1 MKKSVLT
8 KVFLGALAVFA
19 LSSCDN
25 EEDPIKET
33 TAATIDYSSENANS
47 WHNYMNNVVS
57 LLKTDA
63 TSLYSAWSTSYKDG
77 EAFAETF
84 KNLTGSYKSSLNC
97 VEQILEGC
105 QDIASEVGEAKIG
118 EPYDLYKSGK
128 TTEAVYAVESW
139 YSWHSRDDYANN
151 IRSIRNS
158 YYGSTDGTI
167 ATNSLYN
174 VVNGSDATLNTEVDN
189 AIKAAIDAIL
199 AIPQPFR
206 NNIVCTETEAAME
219 ACATLES
226 KLQEVESYI
235 QNTAA
240 INTEDVL
247 APVVANYVDV
257 VVLPTYKSLQ
267 DKASDLYDAIQTLN
281 NDRSNANF
289 SAACTAWL
297 NAREP
302 WESSES
308 FLFGPV
314 DELGLDP
321 NMDSWPLDQEA
332 IVNILNS
339 GSFDD
344 LNWTDGDSD
353 DAVEAAQNVRGF
365 HTLEFLLFKDGEAR
379 TIE

>member
-19 LSSCDN
+19 LSSCDK
-25 EEDPIKET
+25 EEDPIEET

-257 VVLPTYKSLQ
+257 VVLPTYKSLH
-267 DKASDLYDAIQTLN
+267 DKASDLYEAIQTLN

>member
-19 LSSCDN
+19 LSSCDK
-25 EEDPIKET
+25 EEDPIEET

>member
-19 LSSCDN
+19 LSSCDK
-25 EEDPIKET
+25 EEET
-33 TAATIDYSSENANS
+33 EVEPNAATIDYSSENANS

-167 ATNSLYN
+167 ATKSLYN

-189 AIKAAIDAIL
+189 AIKAAIDAII

-206 NNIVCTETEAAME
+206 NNIVCAETEAAME
-219 ACATLES
+219 ACAALES

>member
-19 LSSCDN
+19 LSSCDK
-25 EEDPIKET
+25 EEDPIEET

-281 NDRSNANF
+281 NDRSDANF

-344 LNWTDGDSD
+344 LNWTDCDSD

>member
-19 LSSCDN
+19 LSSCDK
-25 EEDPIKET
+25 EEDPIEET

-174 VVNGSDATLNTEVDN
+174 VVNGSDATLNTEIDN

>member
-19 LSSCDN
+19 LSSCGDK
-25 EEDPIKET
+25 EEESEVEP

-189 AIKAAIDAIL
+189 AIKAAIDAII

-206 NNIVCTETEAAME
+206 NNIVCAETEAAME
-219 ACATLES
+219 ACAALES

-240 INTEDVL
+240 INTEEVL

-267 DKASDLYDAIQTLN
+267 DKASDCA
-281 NDRSNANF
+281 RSK
-289 SAACTAWL
+289 
-297 NAREP
+297 
-302 WESSES
+302 
-308 FLFGPV
+308 
-314 DELGLDP
+314 D
-321 NMDSWPLDQEA
+321 
-332 IVNILNS
+332 
-339 GSFDD
+339 
-344 LNWTDGDSD
+344 NWTGLHIRLRDS
-353 DAVEAAQNVRGF
+353 
-365 HTLEFLLFKDGEAR
+365 
-379 TIE
+379 